1 MKKLFGS
8 YFPWLP
14 SMNNSHVLNTEEFA
28 APAGAVVVR
37 LWRFSMAVLFGT
49 VLLGFSAPVMG
60 QAVNATLLGTV
71 TDTSGAVVTGAKVTA
86 TEMKTGV
93 SRSTT
98 TNDSGNYAFADLP
111 PGQYE
116 VTTEKQ
122 GFKKAVRSG
131 VDVVV
136 NTDTRVNLA
145 LEPGAISD
153 SVVVSAET
161 PILQTDRADVGAK
174 IDNRQVVD
182 LPLGN
187 NRNFQNLLNLVPGAT
202 RAHRVHSEF
211 FNAQDSLSTEVNGQA
226 RLFNNLQIEGVDDNE
241 RTGLLQIYIPPAEA
255 IQTVD
260 VSTSNYA
267 AEFGRAGG
275 AVTNVILK
283 SGTNA
288 FHGTAYE
295 FNRISALA
303 AKPFFQALAKAPTTY
318 NYYGGN
324 VGGPIIRNKLFFFG
338 DILRIDDSRGKFD
351 NLTMPRDDF
360 RGGDFRALAP
370 PTCVASNV
378 SCTIYDPYQTT
389 DATHATLVL
398 DASGKP
404 IPVVPPERRTP
415 FPNNVIPA
423 SRFSPLALKILAL
436 VPHTNV
442 ANPGLSTNYQQNT
455 RFLKNT
461 TAFDTKFDFNRKDN
475 DRFAFRFSRAV
486 QNLNDQPIFGLAGG
500 PKGGGFQGTGEQ
512 HVQSGALNHTHVF
525 SPSLIAETRVG
536 VSHYRNIARNS
547 DYGSKASDALG
558 ITGVNLD
565 PFTSGLT
572 GIDIQNG
579 FSSPMIGYSASLPW
593 DRGETNINA
602 VTNWTKIHRNH
613 TFKWGVDVRR
623 LRDDLVQAQTFS
635 PRGVFRFGTSTTS
648 TPTSGTSRGNNFA
661 AFLIDA
667 PTEVGRD
674 VSVVSGSWRETEFF
688 SYGQDKWQPTSKLTL
703 DVGLRWELYFPPTPQ
718 HSGGYSNYDP
728 TTNTLVLAG
737 IGGNPLNLGR
747 ETYYHYFAPRFGLA
761 YRFTEKFVLRGG
773 FGISYEPFP
782 NNQYA
787 WNYPV
792 RQANGTNQVTAGAL
806 PTWPSSQIASMSF
819 GFPAPAPAALPSN
832 GIISGPVCKN
842 PPVPGCIPNSQFNVI
857 DKNFQQPYVESW
869 SLAVERALPKNFVL
883 DVAYVGNHGVDIPM
897 DFDLNAAVV
906 SSAVNANTCPQ
917 RPVCALFGRTAA
929 TDFLFKPTSSNY
941 HALQT
946 RFNHR
951 MSGGLLLTTSYTFA
965 KALAYRSDVGDGGG
979 NDGGNPS
986 FYLDFRRNYMV
997 VSNNRSHT
1005 FVQSV
1010 VYELPFGKGKPLL
1023 HSGWAN
1029 WVAGG
1034 WQVSTV
1040 MTIMSGRP
1048 LDFSASGTLLNAPG
1062 TRQTPNQVG
1071 SFRVLG
1077 AIGPAPNGAW
1087 FDTSAFVPVST
1098 PQTTGSMS
1106 RYKFAG
1112 PRFFNLDA
1120 AIFKRFPVT
1129 ERIGL
1134 ELRAEAFSVTNTPQF
1149 DQPNGNAS
1157 DSVGFG
1163 HITGTIGGNRTA
1175 ELGAK
1180 LTF

>member
-1 MKKLFGS
+1 MKKLFGLL
-8 YFPWLP
+8 FPWTYKLRHL
-14 SMNNSHVLNTEEFA
+14 SVA
-28 APAGAVVVR
+28 
-37 LWRFSMAVLFGT
+37 AVLLGT
-49 VLLGFSAPVMG
+49 ILLGFSPPVVG

-71 TDTSGAVVTGAKVTA
+71 TDASGAAVADAKVTV

-93 SRSTT
+93 GRSTI
-98 TNDSGNYAFADLP
+98 TNASGNYEFADLP

-116 VTTEKQ
+116 VATEKQ
-122 GFKKAVRSG
+122 GFKKAVRAG

-136 NTDTRVNLA
+136 NTDTRVNLT
-145 LEPGAISD
+145 LEPGAITE
-153 SVVVSAET
+153 SVVVNAEAA
-161 PILQTDRADVGAK
+161 ILQTDRADVNAK
-174 IDNRQVVD
+174 IDNKQVVD

-187 NRNFQNLLNLVPGAT
+187 NRNFQNLLNLVPGTT

-260 VSTSNYA
+260 VSTSDYA

-288 FHGTAYE
+288 LHGAAYE

-303 AKPFFQALAKAPTTY
+303 AKPFFQTIAKAPSTY

-324 VGGPIIRNKLFFFG
+324 AGGPIIRNKLFFFG

-351 NLTMPRDDF
+351 VLTVPRDDF
-360 RGGDFRALAP
+360 RAGNFGAATPALP
-370 PTCVASNV
+370 P
-378 SCTIYDPYQTT
+378 IYDPYQTS
-389 DATHATLVL
+389 DPAHANLVL
-398 DASGKP
+398 DASGNP
-404 IPVVPPERRTP
+404 IPQAPTARTA
-415 FPNNVIPA
+415 FPNNMIPA

-442 ANPGLSTNYQQNT
+442 ANPGLSNNYQQNT

-461 TAFDTKFDFNRKDN
+461 TAFDTKFDFNRRDN

-486 QNLNDQPIFGLAGG
+486 QNLNEQPIFGLAGG
-500 PKGGGFQGTGEQ
+500 PKGGGFQGTGTQ

-525 SPSLIAETRVG
+525 SPTLIAETRVG
-536 VSHYRNIARNS
+536 LSHYRNVAHNS
-547 DYGSKASDALG
+547 DYGSTASTALG
-558 ITGVNLD
+558 ISGVNLD
-565 PFTSGLT
+565 AFTSGMT
-572 GIDIQNG
+572 AIDIQNG

-602 VTNWTKIHRNH
+602 VTNWTKIHGNN

-623 LRDDLVQAQTFS
+623 LRDDLVQAQTFG
-635 PRGVFRFGTSTTS
+635 PRGVFRFGTTT
-648 TPTSGTSRGNNFA
+648 TINDPKAPTSRGNNFA
-661 AFLIDA
+661 AFLLDA

-674 VSVVSGSWRETEFF
+674 VSVISGSWRETEFF
-688 SYGQDKWQPTSKLTL
+688 TYGQDKWQPTSKLTL
-703 DVGLRWELYFPPTPQ
+703 DAGLRWEFYSPPTPQ
-718 HSGGYSNYDP
+718 RAGGYSNYDP

-737 IGGNPLNLGR
+737 VGGNPMNLGR
-747 ETYYHYFAPRFGLA
+747 QTYYHYFAPRVGLA
-761 YRFTEKFVLRGG
+761 YRFTDKLVLRSG

-792 RQANGTNQVTAGAL
+792 RQANGTNQPTNISL
-806 PTWPSSQIASMSF
+806 PQWPSTQIASMSF
-819 GFPAPAPAALPSN
+819 GFPAPAPAAAPSN
-832 GIISGPVCKN
+832 GIISGVCQN
-842 PPVPGCIPNSQFNVI
+842 PPVPGVACIGLNSQYNVI
-857 DKNFQQPYVESW
+857 DKKFQQPYVESW
-869 SLAVERALPKNFVL
+869 NLSVQRALPKNFVL
-883 DVAYVGNHGVDIPM
+883 EVAYVGNHGVKIPM
-897 DFDLNAAVV
+897 DFDLNAAVAT
-906 SSAVNANTCPQ
+906 SAGATCLQ
-917 RPVCALFGRTAA
+917 RPLCALFNRTAN

-941 HALQT
+941 DALQT

-951 MSGGLLLTTSYTFA
+951 TGGGLYLTTSYTYG

-979 NDGGNPS
+979 NDGGSPS

-997 VSNNRSHT
+997 LSNNRKHI
-1005 FVQSV
+1005 FVQGV
-1010 VYELPFGKGKPLL
+1010 VYELPFGKGKPVLR
-1023 HSGWAN
+1023 SGLAN

-1048 LDFSASGTLLNAPG
+1048 IDFSASGAGLNAPG

-1071 SFRVLG
+1071 PFNVLS
-1077 AIGPAPNGAW
+1077 AIGPAPNGTW
-1087 FDTSAFVPVST
+1087 FDTSAFALVTT
-1098 PQTTGSMS
+1098 PQTAGNMS
-1106 RYKFAG
+1106 RFKFAG
-1112 PRFFNLDA
+1112 PRFFNLDSA
-1120 AIFKRFPVT
+1120 LFKRFTVT
-1129 ERIGL
+1129 ERVGL
-1134 ELRAEAFSVTNTPQF
+1134 EFRAEAFSVTNTPQF

-1157 DSVGFG
+1157 DKIGFG
-1163 HITGTIGGNRTA
+1163 HITNTIGGNRSM

>member
-1 MKKLFGS
+1 MSKLFDASSAWRNAGGKS
-8 YFPWLP
+8 WKGRQAHKTSARGGFVKLWRL
-14 SMNNSHVLNTEEFA
+14 STAILVGVILA
-28 APAGAVVVR
+28 AFSAVVV
-37 LWRFSMAVLFGT
+37 
-49 VLLGFSAPVMG
+49 G
-60 QAVNATLLGTV
+60 QAMNATLLGTV
-71 TDTSGAVVTGAKVTA
+71 TDASGAVVSGAKVTI
-86 TEMKTGV
+86 TETKTGV
-93 SRSTT
+93 SRSAT
-98 TNDSGNYAFADLP
+98 TNEDGNYEFPNLP

-116 VTTEKQ
+116 VAVERD
-122 GFKKAVRSG
+122 GFKKSIRSG
-131 VDVVV
+131 VDVLV
-136 NTDTRVNLA
+136 NSDVRINAVLQ
-145 LEPGAISD
+145 PGANSET
-153 SVVVSAET
+153 VVVTAEI
-161 PILQTDRADVGAK
+161 PILQTDRADVVEK
-174 IDNRQVVD
+174 MESKQVTD

-187 NRNFQNLLNLVPGAT
+187 NRNFQNLVNLVPGAT

-241 RTGLLQIYIPPAEA
+241 RTGLLQVYIPPAEA

-288 FHGTAYE
+288 FHGAAYE
-295 FNRISALA
+295 FNRVSALA
-303 AKPFFQALAKAPTTY
+303 AKPFFQTLAKAPSTY

-324 VGGPIIRNKLFFFG
+324 VGGPIIRNKLFFLG

-351 NLTMPRDDF
+351 ILTVPRDDF
-360 RGGDFRALAP
+360 RGGNFGAVTQL
-370 PTCVASNV
+370 
-378 SCTIYDPYQTT
+378 IYDPYQTT
-389 DATHATLVL
+389 DATHATLAL
-398 DASGKP
+398 DANGNP
-404 IPVVPPERRTP
+404 IPVAPTSRTP
-415 FPNNVIPA
+415 FPNNMIPA

-436 VPHTNV
+436 VPHAQGV
-442 ANPGLSTNYQQNT
+442 NPGLSNNYQQNT

-461 TAFDTKFDFNRKDN
+461 AAFDTKFDFNRKDN

-525 SPSLIAETRVG
+525 SPSLIVETRVG
-536 VSHYRNIARNS
+536 VSHYRNIAHNS
-547 DYGSKASDALG
+547 DFGSKASDALG

-565 PFTSGLT
+565 AFTSGLT

-579 FSSPMIGYSASLPW
+579 FSSPMVGYSASLPW

-635 PRGVFRFGTSTTS
+635 PRGVFRFGTSTTALV
-648 TPTSGTSRGNNFA
+648 TSNTTSATSRGNNFA

-674 VSVVSGSWRETEFF
+674 VSVISGSWRETELF

-703 DVGLRWELYFPPTPQ
+703 DLGLRWELYLPPSPQ

-728 TTNTLVLAG
+728 PTNTLVLAG

-747 ETYYHYFAPRFGLA
+747 DTSYHYFGPRFGLA
-761 YRFTEKFVLRGG
+761 YRFTEQFVLRGG
-773 FGISYEPFP
+773 FGISFEPFP

-792 RQANGTNQVTAGAL
+792 RQANGTNQVTPGAL
-806 PTWPSSQIASMSF
+806 PIWPSGQIASMGF
-819 GFPAPAPAALPSN
+819 GFPSPAPAALPSN
-832 GIISGPVCKN
+832 GVISGVCQV
-842 PPVPGCIPNSQFNVI
+842 PPVPGVACIGLNSQYNVV

-869 SLAVERALPKNFVL
+869 NLALERALPKNFVL

-897 DFDLNAAVV
+897 DYDLNAAVAASV
-906 SSAVNANTCPQ
+906 GATCPQ
-917 RPVCALFGRTAA
+917 RPLCALFGRTAA

-951 MSGGLLLTTSYTFA
+951 TGGGLLLTTSYTFA

-979 NDGGNPS
+979 NDGGSPS
-986 FYLDFRRNYMV
+986 FYLNFQRNYMV
-997 VSNNRSHT
+997 VSNNRKHT

-1010 VYELPFGKGKPLL
+1010 VYDLPFGKGKPLL

-1040 MTIMSGRP
+1040 MTVMSGRQ
-1048 LDFSASGTLLNAPG
+1048 LDFSASGTALNAP
-1062 TRQTPNQVG
+1062 
-1071 SFRVLG
+1071 
-1077 AIGPAPNGAW
+1077 
-1087 FDTSAFVPVST
+1087 
-1098 PQTTGSMS
+1098 
-1106 RYKFAG
+1106 
-1112 PRFFNLDA
+1112 
-1120 AIFKRFPVT
+1120 
-1129 ERIGL
+1129 
-1134 ELRAEAFSVTNTPQF
+1134 
-1149 DQPNGNAS
+1149 
-1157 DSVGFG
+1157 
-1163 HITGTIGGNRTA
+1163 
-1175 ELGAK
+1175 
-1180 LTF
+1180 

>member
-8 YFPWLP
+8 FSPWI
-14 SMNNSHVLNTEEFA
+14 NSWNKSHAIHAKKFA
-28 APAGAVVVR
+28 ASAAAGVVK
-37 LWRFSMAVLFGT
+37 LWRLSVA
-49 VLLGFSAPVMG
+49 VLLGTILLGFYSPVMG

-71 TDTSGAVVTGAKVTA
+71 TDASGAAVAGAKVTA

-98 TNDSGNYAFADLP
+98 TNDSGNYAFADLA

-116 VTTEKQ
+116 VATEKQ

-153 SVVVSAET
+153 SVVVTAET

-174 IDNRQVVD
+174 IESRQVVD

-241 RTGLLQIYIPPAEA
+241 RPGLLQIYIPPAEA

-267 AEFGRAGG
+267 AAFGRAGG

-288 FHGTAYE
+288 FHGAAYE

-303 AKPFFQALAKAPTTY
+303 APA
-318 NYYGGN
+318 N
-324 VGGPIIRNKLFFFG
+324 
-338 DILRIDDSRGKFD
+338 
-351 NLTMPRDDF
+351 
-360 RGGDFRALAP
+360 
-370 PTCVASNV
+370 
-378 SCTIYDPYQTT
+378 
-389 DATHATLVL
+389 
-398 DASGKP
+398 
-404 IPVVPPERRTP
+404 RTP
-415 FPNNVIPA
+415 FPNNVIPNFA
-423 SRFSPLALKILAL
+423 CPTDPTSIRLSPLALKILAL
-436 VPHTNV
+436 VPHTTAV
-442 ANPGLSTNYQQNT
+442 NPGLSNNYQQNT

-461 TAFDTKFDFNRKDN
+461 TAFDSKFDFNRKDN

-486 QNLNDQPIFGLAGG
+486 QSLNDQPIFGLAGG

-525 SPSLIAETRVG
+525 SPSLIVETRVG
-536 VSHYRNIARNS
+536 VSHYRNIAHNS
-547 DYGSKASDALG
+547 DFGSKASDALG

-565 PFTSGLT
+565 AFTSGQT

-579 FSSPMIGYSASLPW
+579 FSSPMVGYSASLPW

-635 PRGVFRFGTSTTS
+635 PRGVFRFGTSTTALV
-648 TPTSGTSRGNNFA
+648 TTTATSATSPGNNFA
-661 AFLIDA
+661 AFLLDV

-688 SYGQDKWQPTSKLTL
+688 TYGQDKWQPTSKLTL

-747 ETYYHYFAPRFGLA
+747 DTFYHYFAPRFGLA
-761 YRFTEKFVLRGG
+761 YRFTDKFVLRGG

-792 RQANGTNQVTAGAL
+792 RQANGTNQATTISL
-806 PTWPSSQIASMSF
+806 PQWPGGQIASMSF
-819 GFPAPAPAALPSN
+819 GFPAPAPAVPPSN
-832 GIISGPVCKN
+832 GIISGICQN
-842 PPVPGCIPNSQFNVI
+842 PPVPGVACIGLGSQYNVV

-869 SLAVERALPKNFVL
+869 NLAVERALPKNFVL

-897 DFDLNAAVV
+897 DYDLNAAV
-906 SSAVNANTCPQ
+906 AFGPFDNA
-917 RPVCALFGRTAA
+917 G
-929 TDFLFKPTSSNY
+929 
-941 HALQT
+941 
-946 RFNHR
+946 
-951 MSGGLLLTTSYTFA
+951 
-965 KALAYRSDVGDGGG
+965 KAL
-979 NDGGNPS
+979 
-986 FYLDFRRNYMV
+986 
-997 VSNNRSHT
+997 
-1005 FVQSV
+1005 
-1010 VYELPFGKGKPLL
+1010 
-1023 HSGWAN
+1023 
-1029 WVAGG
+1029 
-1034 WQVSTV
+1034 
-1040 MTIMSGRP
+1040 
-1048 LDFSASGTLLNAPG
+1048 
-1062 TRQTPNQVG
+1062 PNC
-1071 SFRVLG
+1071 S
-1077 AIGPAPNGAW
+1077 
-1087 FDTSAFVPVST
+1087 
-1098 PQTTGSMS
+1098 
-1106 RYKFAG
+1106 
-1112 PRFFNLDA
+1112 
-1120 AIFKRFPVT
+1120 
-1129 ERIGL
+1129 
-1134 ELRAEAFSVTNTPQF
+1134 
-1149 DQPNGNAS
+1149 
-1157 DSVGFG
+1157 
-1163 HITGTIGGNRTA
+1163 
-1175 ELGAK
+1175 
-1180 LTF
+1180 